1 MYPLIEDVCH
11 NLSAY
16 IDKERRIVGTGGI
29 DTRDLFARYTTDVVS
44 NCIFALD
51 ARSLKDENG
60 LIHSKAKK
68 LFEPNWLLLI
78 PFMLNELCPA
88 LLKFIP
94 RIPFITKDLEQFF
107 SRLMKDAVNLRRESK
122 IDRADVMQFLL
133 TLQEKKNL
141 DEVQLMANAITF
153 FLDGYETS
161 SVSMSLI
168 IFEIAR
174 NKRVQDKLRAEIL
187 AAEEEKGPLTM
198 ESIAEL
204 PYLDQV
210 IHEGLRL
217 NAPFGVLTKRCVADC
232 ELALTEDGE
241 SKMVKIEAG
250 TAVNIP
256 IMSIQ
261 RDPANYKDPLEFIP
275 ERFDP
280 EEGGV
285 KAFKDKGA
293 LLMFGDGPR
302 ICLGMRFALT
312 QMKAGFVRI
321 LKEFEVT
328 VNEKTQVP
336 LMMNPPDFLNVP
348 IGKIWVDFKR
358 L

>member
-1 MYPLIEDVCH
+1 MYPLIEDVCQ

-16 IDKERRIVGTGGI
+16 IDKESRIVGSGGM
-29 DTRDLFARYTTDVVS
+29 DTRELFSRYTTDVVS

-51 ARSLKDENG
+51 ARSLKDEQG

-68 LFEPNWLLLI
+68 MFEPNWLLII
-78 PFMLNELCPA
+78 PFMLNELAPA
-88 LLKFIP
+88 LVKYV

-107 SRLMKDAVNLRRESK
+107 TRLMRDAVELRKQSK
-122 IDRADVMQFLL
+122 ITRADVMQYLL

-141 DEVQLMANAITF
+141 NDVELMANAITF

-161 SVSMSLI
+161 SISMSLI
-168 IFEIAR
+168 SFEIAR
-174 NKRVQDKLRAEIL
+174 SKRVQDKLRAEIL
-187 AAEEEKGPLTM
+187 AAEEKGPLTM
-198 ESIAEL
+198 ESIADL

-210 IHEGLRL
+210 IHEALRL
-217 NAPFGVLTKRCVADC
+217 NTPFGILSKRCVTDC
-232 ELALTEDGE
+232 ELALTDDPNG
-241 SKMVKIEAG
+241 KKVKIAEG
-250 TAVNIP
+250 TAVTIP
-256 IMSIQ
+256 VMGIH

-275 ERFDP
+275 ERFDA

-285 KAFKDKGA
+285 KAYKDKGA
-293 LLMFGDGPR
+293 LMMFGDGPR

-321 LKEFEVT
+321 LKDFELS

-336 LMMNPPDFLNVP
+336 LVMNPPDFLNVP
-348 IGKIWVDFKR
+348 VGKVWVDFKR